1 MGRIRTIKPEVLDDH
16 KTARLSNEAWRLFV
30 SALVLAD
37 DEGRLPGDA
46 EFLRARIFWGVPRG
60 PFDERSTNVLGALAE
75 CSRVGLIRV
84 FEVAGE
90 RFLEIRNFTKH
101 QRIDRPGPAKFPE
114 PSQGVT
120 LNDEQIRGTF
130 DERSTNVLG
139 GIGREGK
146 GMEGRGMQGGD
157 APPAATPRQTA
168 DAGDPEAGEL
178 DAEFA
183 RVLGENLRAEAEKI
197 RAEFAPVVAAEENP
211 PGKKTPR
218 RKPARPL
225 PADWAP
231 NDDHRAIAAERRIDV
246 SAEAVKFRDYGIAK
260 GKTYADH
267 DAAFRNWL
275 KSPYSSPKADLFRQ
289 NGPQLGRGGQVAR
302 KFKTFQE
309 LYGESG
315 SKSEKILETTGE
327 AGESETEK

>member
-1 MGRIRTIKPEVLDDH
+1 MARIRTIKPEVLDDH
-16 KTARLSNEAWRLFV
+16 KTARLSNEAWRLWV

-37 DEGRLPGDA
+37 DKGRLPGDA

-90 RFLEIRNFTKH
+90 RFLEICNFTKH
-101 QRIDRPGPAKFPE
+101 QRIDKPGPAKFPE

-120 LNDEQIRGTF
+120 LNDAQIRGTF

-146 GMEGRGMQGGD
+146 GRERRGMQGGD
-157 APPAATPRQTA
+157 APPMASPSATA
-168 DAGDPEAGEL
+168 DAVEPEAGEL

-197 RAEFAPVVAAEENP
+197 RIEFAPVVVAAEENP

-218 RKPARPL
+218 RKPARAL

-231 NDDHRAIAAERRIDV
+231 SAEHRTIAAEHRVDV
-246 SAEAVKFRDYGIAK
+246 SAEAVKFRDYGIAT

-275 KSPYSSPKADLFRQ
+275 RRAQPRQ
-289 NGPQLGRGGQVAR
+289 NGVQLARGSQAPR
-302 KFKTFQE
+302 KFRDYLSE
-309 LYGESG
+309 LAARTSE
-315 SKSEKILETTGE
+315 SEKLLETTGE

>member
-1 MGRIRTIKPEVLDDH
+1 MARIRTIKPEVLDDH
-16 KTARLSNEAWRLFV
+16 KTARLSNEAWRLWV

-37 DEGRLPGDA
+37 DKGRLPGDA

-90 RFLEIRNFTKH
+90 RFLEICNFTKH
-101 QRIDRPGPAKFPE
+101 QRIDKPGPAKFPE

-120 LNDEQIRGTF
+120 LNDVQIRGTF
-130 DERSTNVLG
+130 DERSENVLG

-146 GMEGRGMQGGD
+146 GRERRGMQGGD
-157 APPAATPRQTA
+157 APPVASPSATA
-168 DAGDPEAGEL
+168 DAGEPEAGEL

-197 RAEFAPVVAAEENP
+197 RVEFAPFAEENP

-218 RKPARPL
+218 RKPARAL

-231 NDDHRAIAAERRIDV
+231 SAEHRTIAAEHRVDV
-246 SAEAVKFRDYGIAK
+246 SAEAVKFRDYGMAT

-275 KSPYSSPKADLFRQ
+275 RRAQPRQ
-289 NGPQLGRGGQVAR
+289 NGVQLARGSQAPR
-302 KFKTFQE
+302 KFRDYLSE
-309 LYGESG
+309 LAARTSE
-315 SKSEKILETTGE
+315 SEKLLETTGE
-327 AGESETEK
+327 AGESELGK

>member
-1 MGRIRTIKPEVLDDH
+1 MARIRTIKPEVLDDH
-16 KTARLSNEAWRLFV
+16 KTARLSNEAWRLWV

-37 DEGRLPGDA
+37 DKGRLPGDA

-90 RFLEIRNFTKH
+90 RFLEICNFTKH
-101 QRIDRPGPAKFPE
+101 QRIDKPGPAKFPE

-120 LNDEQIRGTF
+120 LNDVQIRGTF
-130 DERSTNVLG
+130 DERSENVLG

-146 GMEGRGMQGGD
+146 GRERRGMQGGD
-157 APPAATPRQTA
+157 APPVASPSATA
-168 DAGDPEAGEL
+168 DAVEPEAGEL

-197 RAEFAPVVAAEENP
+197 RVEFAPFAEENP

-218 RKPARPL
+218 RKPARAL

-231 NDDHRAIAAERRIDV
+231 SAEHRTIAAEHRVDV
-246 SAEAVKFRDYGIAK
+246 SAEAVKFRDYGMAT

-275 KSPYSSPKADLFRQ
+275 RRAQPRQ
-289 NGPQLGRGGQVAR
+289 NGVQLARGSQAPR
-302 KFKTFQE
+302 KFRDYLSE
-309 LYGESG
+309 LAARTSE
-315 SKSEKILETTGE
+315 SEKLLETTGE
-327 AGESETEK
+327 AGESELGK